1 MGSNP
6 VAVTSPSDFAPASS
20 KEFLDIQATI
30 ECGFTLKRV
39 RDMIKTY
46 NVILTLKKGVF
57 SILFKQSSMK
67 SFHIAGPLIEIL
79 CLVLVSFNLG
89 FEKFKV
95 DDLVENR

>member
-20 KEFLDIQATI
+20 KEFLDIQATT

-46 NVILTLKKGVF
+46 RQNKYIRYL
-57 SILFKQSSMK
+57 SNI
-67 SFHIAGPLIEIL
+67 I
-79 CLVLVSFNLG
+79 
-89 FEKFKV
+89 
-95 DDLVENR
+95 